1 MTRLHRAARSVP
13 IMRSGLG
20 ERVERYAPTVLAALF
35 ALGAVIEDLVSPTV
49 TVGARRYDRAPE
61 AVVVI
66 ALCAAVALVALRRR
80 LGVIGPLSAL
90 AAIGLAAIPAPAWL
104 LNSVFVYLL
113 VMFVC
118 GISGYLAV
126 GRVGLLGV
134 GVVWVVASLAQW
146 RNPERTVANWV
157 AVGAFMTI
165 AWCVGLLAR
174 RPVLQARSAE
184 ERAIRFEQEQEEAAR
199 RAVTE
204 ERQRIA
210 RELHDIIAHSVSVMT
225 MQTGAVR
232 RLLLSE
238 QVRERES
245 LLSVEQTGRDAMS
258 EMRRLVGLLKEE
270 DSAATYSP
278 QPGMQSLDALI
289 TTVREAG
296 LPVDV
301 SFEGEPHQLTPGVDL
316 AAFRVIQE
324 ALTNARKHADPAR
337 AWVRVCWAV
346 DELRIEVGNDGH
358 TRPHGPHA
366 GFGHAGMRERL
377 SLYGGSLENGPGTDG
392 GYVVRAYLPVRTET

>member
-1 MTRLHRAARSVP
+1 MTRPLRPARSVP
-13 IMRSGLG
+13 VVGTDLG
-20 ERVERYAPTVLAALF
+20 KRVERYAPTALAAAF
-35 ALGAVIEDLVSPTV
+35 ALGALIEDLVSPMV
-49 TVGARRYDRAPE
+49 TVGGRRYDRAPE
-61 AVVVI
+61 VVVVI
-66 ALCAAVALVALRRR
+66 ALGAAVALVALRRR

-90 AAIGLAAIPAPAWL
+90 AAVGLAAIPAPAWL
-104 LNSVFVYLL
+104 LNSSFVYLL

-118 GISGYLAV
+118 GLSGYLAG
-126 GRVGLLGV
+126 GRVGLLGL
-134 GVVWVVASLAQW
+134 GVVWAVASLAEW
-146 RNPERTVANWV
+146 RNPERSAANWV
-157 AVGAFMTI
+157 AVGAFMSI

-174 RPVLQARSAE
+174 RPISQARSAE
-184 ERAIRFEQEQEEAAR
+184 ERAIRFEHEQDEAAR

-204 ERQRIA
+204 ERHRIA

-232 RLLLSE
+232 RLLLPD

-270 DSAATYSP
+270 DSAAAYSP
-278 QPGMQSLDALI
+278 QPGMRSLDALI
-289 TTVREAG
+289 ATVREAG

-301 SFEGEPHQLTPGVDL
+301 AFEGEPHELPPGVDL
-316 AAFRVIQE
+316 TAFRVVQE
-324 ALTNARKHADPAR
+324 ALTNARKHADTAR

-358 TRPHGPHA
+358 SRPHGSRT

-377 SLYGGSLENGPGTDG
+377 SLYGGRLENGPGTDG
-392 GYVVRAYLPVRTET
+392 GYVVRAYLPVRTAT

>member
-1 MTRLHRAARSVP
+1 
-13 IMRSGLG
+13 MRTGLV

-35 ALGAVIEDLVSPTV
+35 ALGAVIEDLISPMV
-49 TVGARRYDRAPE
+49 TIGGRRYDRAPE

-66 ALCAAVALVALRRR
+66 ALCSAVALVALGRR

-90 AAIGLAAIPAPAWL
+90 AAVGLAAIPAPAWL
-104 LNSVFVYLL
+104 LNSALVFLL
-113 VMFVC
+113 AMFVC
-118 GISGYLAV
+118 GFSGYLAV
-126 GRVGLLGV
+126 GRVGLLGL
-134 GVVWVVASLAQW
+134 GVVWLVASLAEW
-146 RNPERTVANWV
+146 RNPERSAANWV
-157 AVGAFMTI
+157 SVGAFMSI

-174 RPVLQARSAE
+174 RPVIQARSAE
-184 ERAIRFEQEQEEAAR
+184 ERAIRFEQEQDESAR

-232 RLLLSE
+232 RLLLPA

-270 DSAATYSP
+270 DSAAAYSP

-289 TTVREAG
+289 ATVREAG

-301 SFEGEPHQLTPGVDL
+301 AFEGEPQELPPGVDL
-316 AAFRVIQE
+316 TAFRVVQE
-324 ALTNARKHADPAR
+324 ALTNARKHADPSR
-337 AWVRVCWAV
+337 AWVRIRWAV
-346 DELRIEVGNDGH
+346 DELRIEIGNDGH
-358 TRPHGPHA
+358 SRPQGPHA

-377 SLYGGSLENGPGTDG
+377 GLYGGRLENGPGTDG